1 MSLLGL
7 AVKGLSVFRR
17 IYMRVII
24 FVTLVLL
31 IQVLQGPM
39 ESELSLDNGPIEDV
53 F

>member
-7 AVKGLSVFRR
+7 AVNGPSVFRR
-17 IYMRVII
+17 NCMRVII
-24 FVTLVLL
+24 FVIMVLL
-31 IQVLQGPM
+31 IQAYQGPM